1 VGPAP
6 PPARARLN
14 TGGLVQPGPFLL
26 CSIQVGITPQQ
37 FAQMEARLSG
47 RSGSTQAASAVNP
60 KPDLVPLVHRPATRL
75 LGLDPSLRGTGYGFI
90 TLEKGQPQF
99 LACGTLTCK
108 KDWLRSRCLAYIASS
123 LRDLIREHQ
132 PETCAVESLFFAQN
146 QRTTLILGEARGA
159 ALATVAEAG
168 LPVHELAPRKVKLAL
183 VGYGAAQKSAVGR
196 MVQRVLNLAEP
207 PAPDAADALAL
218 ALVFAQETRRPALI
232 PLKQI

>member
-1 VGPAP
+1 
-6 PPARARLN
+6 
-14 TGGLVQPGPFLL
+14 
-26 CSIQVGITPQQ
+26 
-37 FAQMEARLSG
+37 MEARLSSRTSPSQKVKVATSHPG
-47 RSGSTQAASAVNP
+47 V
-60 KPDLVPLVHRPATRL
+60 VPLIHRPAIRL

-90 TLEKGQPQF
+90 TFDKSQPQ
-99 LACGTLTCK
+99 LIACGTLTCK

-123 LRDLIREHQ
+123 LRELIREHQ

-196 MVQRVLNLAEP
+196 MVQRLLNLTEP

-218 ALVFAQETRRPALI
+218 ALVFAQETRRPALT
-232 PLKQI
+232 PLKQL

>member
-1 VGPAP
+1 
-6 PPARARLN
+6 
-14 TGGLVQPGPFLL
+14 
-26 CSIQVGITPQQ
+26 
-37 FAQMEARLSG
+37 MEARLSG
-47 RSGSTQAASAVNP
+47 RIRSTRGSVAGIA
-60 KPDLVPLVHRPATRL
+60 KPDLTPVVHRPATRL

-90 TLEKGQPQF
+90 TFDKAQPML

-123 LRDLIREHQ
+123 LRELIREHH

-196 MVQRVLNLAEP
+196 MVQRLLNLAEP

-218 ALVFAQETRRPALI
+218 ALVFAQETRRPALT